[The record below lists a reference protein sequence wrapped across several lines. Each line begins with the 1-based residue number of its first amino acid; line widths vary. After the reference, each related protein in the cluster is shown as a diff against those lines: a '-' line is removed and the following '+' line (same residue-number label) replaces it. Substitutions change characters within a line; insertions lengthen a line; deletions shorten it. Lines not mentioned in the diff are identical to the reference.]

1 MTVLT
6 SIFAFIGAIAILV
19 AFHEFGHYWV
29 AKKLGVK
36 VLRFSVGFGK
46 PIWSKTMGADQ
57 TEYVLAAI
65 PLGGY
70 VKMLDEREG
79 DIPES
84 EAHRA
89 FNRQSVWT
97 RIAVVAAG
105 PMANFLLA
113 IVVYAV
119 MYMVGVEGIKPKI
132 GSVVA
137 DTPAAASGLTP
148 GSTIQAVNGVLT
160 PSWEDATLRMIKEAL
175 ANGTVGLS
183 LQNDDGSVD
192 KRYLDLANSRGL
204 LGEGDV
210 LKNIGIEPWRPTVAA
225 VFGKLVPSGAA
236 AKAGLLAGDQ
246 VTEVNGVPIKVW
258 SDMVDIIRASAGQP
272 LDMVV
277 EREAGLL
284 RYTVVPERVDS
295 GDETIGRIGAL
306 PKIDE
311 AEYDAMRVSVRY
323 NPIDAFVRGVKR
335 TWNMS
340 SLTLR
345 VLWKMVVGEAS
356 LKNISGPLTIAEY
369 AGVSA
374 TLGIA
379 QFLSFLG
386 IVSVSLGVL
395 NLLPIPVLD
404 GGHLM
409 YYFIELIKGGPV
421 SPAAEAVGQRVGLVL
436 LGSLMFVAF
445 FNDFSRMFG

>member
-1 MTVLT
+1 MTFLT
-6 SIFAFIGAIAILV
+6 SLLAFLAAIAILV

-29 AKKLGVK
+29 AKKLGIK

-46 PIWSKTMGADQ
+46 PIWSKTAGKDQ

-79 DIPES
+79 DVPED
-84 EAHRA
+84 EVHRA

-105 PMANFLLA
+105 PIANFLLA
-113 IVVYAV
+113 IAVYLL
-119 MYMVGVEGIKPKI
+119 MYMVGVNGIKPKI
-132 GSVVA
+132 GEVIP
-137 DTPAAASGLTP
+137 DTPAAFAGITA
-148 GSTIQAVNGVLT
+148 GSTIQSVNGVPT
-160 PSWEDATLRMIKEAL
+160 PSWEDATLTMIKEAL
-175 ANGTVGLS
+175 SAGTVELS
-183 LQNDDGSVD
+183 LQGSDGLVQTHA
-192 KRYLDLANSRGL
+192 LDLADSREL

-210 LKNIGIEPWRPTVAA
+210 LRNIGIQPWRPIVPA
-225 VFGKLVPSGAA
+225 VFGKLIPSGAA
-236 AKAGLLAGDQ
+236 AKAGLLVGDH
-246 VTEVNGVPIKVW
+246 VTEVNGQKIAVW
-258 SDMVDIIRASAGQP
+258 RDMVAIVQANAGQS
-272 LDMVV
+272 LEMIVKRNND
-277 EREAGLL
+277 LL
-284 RYTVVPERVDS
+284 RYTVVPEQVENNGR
-295 GDETIGRIGAL
+295 TIGRIGAL
-306 PKIDE
+306 PKIDQSK
-311 AEYDAMRVSVRY
+311 YDDMRVTVQY
-323 NPIDAFVRGVKR
+323 GPIDSFVRGVKR

-345 VLWKMVVGEAS
+345 VLWKMVIGEAS

-395 NLLPIPVLD
+395 NLLPIPILD
-404 GGHLM
+404 GGHLL
-409 YYFIELIKGGPV
+409 YYFIEVIKGGPV
-421 SPAAEAVGQRVGLVL
+421 SRTTEAVGQRVGLAL
-436 LGSLMFVAF
+436 LGGLMFVAF
-445 FNDFSRMFG
+445 FNDISRLLG

>member
-1 MTVLT
+1 MTFLT
-6 SIFAFIGAIAILV
+6 SLLAFIGAIAILV

-29 AKKLGVK
+29 AKKLGIK

-46 PIWSKTMGADQ
+46 PIWSKTAGKDQ

-79 DIPES
+79 NVPEN

-105 PMANFLLA
+105 PIANFLLA
-113 IVVYAV
+113 IAVYLL
-119 MYMVGVEGIKPKI
+119 MYMVGVNGIKPKI
-132 GSVVA
+132 GEVIPDS
-137 DTPAAASGLTP
+137 PAAIAGITA
-148 GSTIQAVNGVLT
+148 GTTIQAVNGVLT
-160 PSWEDATLRMIKEAL
+160 PSWEDATLTMIKEAL
-175 ANGTVGLS
+175 AKGTVELS
-183 LQNDDGSVD
+183 LQDTGGLIQT
-192 KRYLDLANSRGL
+192 RALDLANSRGL

-210 LKNIGIEPWRPTVAA
+210 LRNIGIQPWRPIVPA
-225 VFGKLVPSGAA
+225 VFSKLIASGAA
-236 AKAGLLAGDQ
+236 AKAGLLVGDQ
-246 VTEVNGVPIKVW
+246 VTEVDGQKITVW
-258 SDMVDIIRASAGQP
+258 RDMVTIIQANAGQS
-272 LDMVV
+272 LDLVV
-277 EREAGLL
+277 KRDNALL
-284 RYTVVPERVDS
+284 RYTVVPEQVENN
-295 GDETIGRIGAL
+295 GKTIGRIGAL
-306 PKIDE
+306 PKVDQS
-311 AEYDAMRVSVRY
+311 EYDDMRVTVQY
-323 NPIDAFVRGVKR
+323 GPIESFVRGVKR

-374 TLGIA
+374 TLGLA

-404 GGHLM
+404 GGHLL
-409 YYFIELIKGGPV
+409 YYFIEVIKGGPV
-421 SPAAEAVGQRVGLVL
+421 SQTTEAVGQRMGLAL
-436 LGSLMFVAF
+436 LGCLMFVAF
-445 FNDFSRMFG
+445 FNDISRLLS